1 MMSLVKKSISLISS
15 LSVFLS
21 FTQARAQTYNFASS
35 SGLST
40 TADVAGYTEKLKSLQ
55 PEGLA
60 QQIIAQV
67 LAWLGVAFLGLIIYG
82 GVVWMTA
89 QGNDQKVEKAK
100 DIIIAAISGLVV
112 VSLAY
117 AISFFVIN
125 YFTTG
130 SL

>member
-1 MMSLVKKSISLISS
+1 MMSLAKKSIPLIS
-15 LSVFLS
+15 FLS
-21 FTQARAQTYNFASS
+21 ALLPFTSARAQTYNFASS
-35 SGLST
+35 SGLSK
-40 TADVAGYTEKLKSLQ
+40 TADIAGYTESLKALQ

-60 QQIIAQV
+60 QQILAQV

-82 GVVWMTA
+82 GIVWMTA

-100 DIIIAAISGLVV
+100 NIIIAAISGLVV

-117 AISFFVIN
+117 AISFFVVS